1 MLNIKIL
8 KLLNLLESL
17 HFQHFEMICTDE
29 SSTDDQKWMNNVNS
43 EFWCHVDFNKKIVQT
58 IRVLMTY
65 RTHHLTLVLIHW
77 PSGYKTRDQTSHSTL
92 HSCPW
97 RDIISRPC
105 LWASQLWVYGYASQS
120 SSSSA
125 VGCCG
130 AGRGGITS
138 DILANAP
145 PELAGASD
153 ESPPSRALTRD
164 TCQIS
169 TVKNTSGGMKTLRLR
184 VSNAPFLRMANLL
197 KRSDIRFPPL
207 TAAPTEKKD
216 NIDYAKGNIHLFFND
231 FYTLHGFR
239 RWYTLRGCKEMYQKW
254 L

>member
-1 MLNIKIL
+1 MFNIKIL
-8 KLLNLLESL
+8 KLLNWLESFTFSTFWNDL
-17 HFQHFEMICTDE
+17 HWWPKM
-29 SSTDDQKWMNNVNS
+29 WMRNVK
-43 EFWCHVDFNKKIVQT
+43 FWCHVDFNKKIFQT

-153 ESPPSRALTRD
+153 ESPPAGPLPE
-164 TCQIS
+164 IP
-169 TVKNTSGGMKTLRLR
+169 VKYPPWKIHQEGWKHWDWGAKTK

-207 TAAPTEKKD
+207 TAAPTEKK
-216 NIDYAKGNIHLFFND
+216 
-231 FYTLHGFR
+231 T
-239 RWYTLRGCKEMYQKW
+239 T
-254 L
+254 

>member
-1 MLNIKIL
+1 MFNIKIF

-43 EFWCHVDFNKKIVQT
+43 EFWCHVDFNKKIFQT

-77 PSGYKTRDQTSHSTL
+77 PSGYTTRDQTSHSTL

-97 RDIISRPC
+97 RDIILQTLSYEHLNSECMVMPPSHLHR
-105 LWASQLWVYGYASQS
+105 LQWVA
-120 SSSSA
+120 A
-125 VGCCG
+125 VLEG
-130 AGRGGITS
+130 AVSHLTS
-138 DILANAP
+138 WRNAP

-153 ESPPSRALTRD
+153 ESPPAGPLPE
-164 TCQIS
+164 IP
-169 TVKNTSGGMKTLRLR
+169 VKYPPWKIHQEGWKHWDWGAKTK

-216 NIDYAKGNIHLFFND
+216 N
-231 FYTLHGFR
+231 
-239 RWYTLRGCKEMYQKW
+239 W
-254 L
+254 

>member
-1 MLNIKIL
+1 MFNIKIL
-8 KLLNLLESL
+8 KLLNVLESL

-153 ESPPSRALTRD
+153 ESPPAGPLPE
-164 TCQIS
+164 IP
-169 TVKNTSGGMKTLRLR
+169 VKYPPWKIHQEGWKHWDWGFQTHLSCAWPIYWRGQTSGFHHSLLPQLKKKT
-184 VSNAPFLRMANLL
+184 
-197 KRSDIRFPPL
+197 
-207 TAAPTEKKD
+207 T
-216 NIDYAKGNIHLFFND
+216 
-231 FYTLHGFR
+231 
-239 RWYTLRGCKEMYQKW
+239 
-254 L
+254 